1 MKRFKILATISGILR
16 PPFHFWLSRLEMEHS
31 GFLPALEAQ
40 PSYLR
45 RALRVRSSFW
55 LDPSEKRPV
64 RVRVWVGK
72 AGTVEATPRFGLT
85 NGQGPI
91 NVLTALNIKETLI

>member
-1 MKRFKILATISGILR
+1 MRLKIFAAASGFLR

-31 GFLPALEAQ
+31 GSLPVLEAQ

-45 RALRVRSSFW
+45 RALRVQSSFW
-55 LDPSEKRPV
+55 SDPSEKRPV

-72 AGTVEATPRFGLT
+72 AGTAKATPRFGLT
-85 NGQGPI
+85 NGQDHI
-91 NVLTALNIKETLI
+91 NVLMALDVKETLI